1 MRHLRL
7 ITTVALCTAIGAGV
21 ALASWYDDYDAGL
34 DAARKGQWQAVVQK
48 MSAAISASPN
58 ENNKAR
64 TYGAIFINY
73 HPYYYRGIA
82 YLNLGKYQQA
92 ISDLEKT
99 SGPGPEDLGP
109 LTDLLQQAKRKLAGG
124 STTVTTTSGGTVEP
138 PPPPMIDR
146 SRARAALDQAKSRI
160 EAARARNAASSQQY
174 QDAMNQFM
182 QANTRLASAKSNA
195 DVDSVIAAAENV
207 SMLADS
213 AMPPAI
219 ATNTAS
225 TNTAVTHTVAPPPT
239 SKTTGATQIVLGDT
253 SRRLRQALQDYF
265 NGDFDQA
272 ERSFRTLAGELPR
285 NGWIW
290 AFLGA
295 SQYSQYAFEGEDQY
309 KNAAITSF
317 KKAKTFGKWND
328 LPEKY
333 FSKKIRKA
341 FRENTG

>member
-1 MRHLRL
+1 MRGARL
-7 ITTVALCTAIGAGV
+7 ITMVALCTAMGAGV

-48 MSAAISASPN
+48 MSAAISVSPN

-99 SGPGPEDLGP
+99 SGPGPEDLGSF
-109 LTDLLQQAKRKLAGG
+109 TDLLQQAKRKLAGG
-124 STTVTTTSGGTVEP
+124 STTVPTGSGTVEP
-138 PPPPMIDR
+138 PPPIDR
-146 SRARAALDQAKSRI
+146 SRARTALDQAKSRI

-174 QDAMNQFM
+174 QEAMNQFM

-207 SMLADS
+207 SLLADS
-213 AMPPAI
+213 AMPPTI

-225 TNTAVTHTVAPPPT
+225 TSTVVTHTVAPPPI

-317 KKAKTFGKWND
+317 RKAKTFGKWKD